1 MLDETQQKMPLK
13 KKVCAISSIVVGLN
27 ITISVWRKGGRNH
40 IDSVMHWFT
49 VNWFAFHRTDDH
61 SSGIKYCGKW
71 CNYRNGMWLPVHFK
85 TQWKTEENA
94 LQNQDCHR
102 KGFNDEREE
111 RRQHQNQHQQKYVCV
126 CVCMHLNEI
135 ISCKIYAIR
144 WIDIAN

>member
-1 MLDETQQKMPLK
+1 MPLK

-61 SSGIKYCGKW
+61 SSGNKYCGKW
-71 CNYRNGMWLPVHFK
+71 CNYRNGMWLPVHF
-85 TQWKTEENA
+85 KTEENA

-111 RRQHQNQHQQKYVCV
+111 RRQHQNQHQQKNVCV